1 MATSTK
7 TKKAVAKKA
16 APPAAKTTATKKAA
30 KPAPKP
36 TAKSAT
42 KPTAKPTAKP
52 AAKAAAKPAVTKAA
66 STKPVEKTA
75 TKPAAKPAEKIQ
87 AAKTP
92 IKTEAKPTAKPVAAV
107 SAPAPAA
114 KPAAPTNSSK
124 SAAIKLASSVNSSF
138 VPVAKTNTVPK
149 PAIVAPTPAKPI
161 LVAFDS
167 VKKFAGFTEAEI
179 VKQPE
184 SDYMNKAQ
192 LAFFKEKLTELRG
205 TIIHNAT
212 DTGEH
217 LRDVEVATD
226 PSDRATQEEEYTL
239 ELRTRDRERK
249 LLKKVDKCLRMI
261 DDGSFGWCEETGEP
275 IGLARLIARP
285 TATLSIEAQERR
297 ERMQKLY
304 GD

>member
-1 MATSTK
+1 MAASAKSK
-7 TKKAVAKKA
+7 TAVKKKAVAPSAKK
-16 APPAAKTTATKKAA
+16 P
-30 KPAPKP
+30 
-36 TAKSAT
+36 S
-42 KPTAKPTAKP
+42 AKP
-52 AAKAAAKPAVTKAA
+52 AAKPVAKKV
-66 STKPVEKTA
+66 TKPVA
-75 TKPAAKPAEKIQ
+75 KPAAKVT
-87 AAKTP
+87 AKSAP
-92 IKTEAKPTAKPVAAV
+92 KPTAKPVAKAPAAKATPTKPV
-107 SAPAPAA
+107 AKAAAPAAKVAPIEKKVVAPAPAPVAPSKPVA
-114 KPAAPTNSSK
+114 KASATAAAPVSS
-124 SAAIKLASSVNSSF
+124 SSF
-138 VPVAKTNTVPK
+138 KPPVPKTNTVP
-149 PAIVAPTPAKPI
+149 VPAKPQKAI
-161 LVAFDS
+161 VITLDAH
-167 VKKFAGFTEAEI
+167 KKYAGLTEAEI

-205 TIIHNAT
+205 TILHNAT